1 MVTSPTS
8 STTATGPCSLTRL
21 LDELEATLMIIVVQN
36 NEERPMLPMQSIA
49 ENLIDVNQVVIRKVD
64 GKSLDGRDEIVGA
77 RPI

>member
-8 STTATGPCSLTRL
+8 STTATGPSSLTRL

-64 GKSLDGRDEIVGA
+64 GKSLDGRDKIVGA
-77 RPI
+77 RPS